1 MSRVVWSPERGW
13 HDDGAEVRLVLDS
26 RGRIHFVPTDDDPT
40 NDSEQA

>member
-26 RGRIHFVPTDDDPT
+26 RGRIRWVPADGDPKP
-40 NDSEQA
+40 DSEQA